1 MLVNLFVNVAAH
13 TGSNPC
19 VNQLVHFFPNYLTT
33 NCPNISL
40 IEKIQKNLENIQSES
55 KIRKIYSLGR
65 KSGSR
70 IPENFVHEIF
80 IKSHFRGGLCYKFF
94 LKNDCNPQK
103 SMFFCIFHVL
113 HIPPQ
118 DQTAYIIYV
127 VNMGKKLAKSWT
139 IYNHLQTKIPGKNR
153 IRKIREKSGYQI
165 PIILGQILR
174 MDTINYSFMA

>member
-1 MLVNLFVNVAAH
+1 MQSLFVVQFIQVSLVLEHKNRSQYNVLVPWH

-40 IEKIQKNLENIQSES
+40 IEKIQKNPENIQSGS

-103 SMFFCIFHVL
+103 SMFF
-113 HIPPQ
+113 
-118 DQTAYIIYV
+118 A
-127 VNMGKKLAKSWT
+127 
-139 IYNHLQTKIPGKNR
+139 
-153 IRKIREKSGYQI
+153 
-165 PIILGQILR
+165 
-174 MDTINYSFMA
+174 SFMFSTFLHKTKLLI

>member
-1 MLVNLFVNVAAH
+1 MAFVLHFKGSMHGGRRRNWKFSKHSIYAVDPDVTVH

-19 VNQLVHFFPNYLTT
+19 VNQFVRLFPNYLTT
-33 NCPNISL
+33 NCPNITL
-40 IEKIQKNLENIQSES
+40 IEKIQKNPENIQSGS

-103 SMFFCIFHVL
+103 SMFFAFFMFSTFL
-113 HIPPQ
+113 HK
-118 DQTAYIIYV
+118 T
-127 VNMGKKLAKSWT
+127 KLL
-139 IYNHLQTKIPGKNR
+139 I
-153 IRKIREKSGYQI
+153 
-165 PIILGQILR
+165 
-174 MDTINYSFMA
+174 